1 MQIYKTLDSLFS
13 SLANALWG
21 TPLVI
26 LLLGGGL
33 FFAIISRMVPILYF
47 KHAIQ
52 NVSEIGKEKDIM
64 GPYLPFSFYT
74 TTGAFEVL
82 FPCMN

>member
-1 MQIYKTLDSLFS
+1 MLS
-13 SLANALWG
+13 S
-21 TPLVI
+21 PD
-26 LLLGGGL
+26 
-33 FFAIISRMVPILYF
+33 F